1 MSVKRTIASLVVFAS
16 MLVLVLA
23 PNVRAGEDKRCTN
36 ATLEGPYGAISNG
49 TVFGQGL
56 TAQVG
61 IWTFDGNGNAA
72 LAGTNVSEDKGV
84 QHVTDTGT
92 YTVNSDCTGSSVIG
106 VRTFD
111 FVIIDNGQ
119 EILQIATL
127 AQPRRVVTWVLQKQ
141 FPRQD

>member
-1 MSVKRTIASLVVFAS
+1 M
-16 MLVLVLA
+16 
-23 PNVRAGEDKRCTN
+23 
-36 ATLEGPYGAISNG
+36 
-49 TVFGQGL
+49 
-56 TAQVG
+56 
-61 IWTFDGNGNAA
+61 
-72 LAGTNVSEDKGV
+72 GV

-127 AQPRRVVTWVLQKQ
+127 AQPRRVVTWVLQRQ